1 MRIEK
6 YIQNYKELYVS
17 CDLTS
22 GVFKR
27 IRKKIKNIYNITKKR
42 RKIINNW
49 LILNKFYIFYSFA
62 VLNN

>member
-1 MRIEK
+1 MLNLMRIEK

-49 LILNKFYIFYSFA
+49 LIL
-62 VLNN
+62 